1 MENFLLLLCRI
12 IQNILDELNLVIFI
26 LLDS

>member
-1 MENFLLLLCRI
+1 MENFLLLLYRI